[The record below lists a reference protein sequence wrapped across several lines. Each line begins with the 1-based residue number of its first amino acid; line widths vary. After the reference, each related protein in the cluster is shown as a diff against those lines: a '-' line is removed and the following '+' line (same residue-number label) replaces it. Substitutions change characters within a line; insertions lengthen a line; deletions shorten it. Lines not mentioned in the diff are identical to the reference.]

1 MKSAGIWYET
11 ISILDQLREEQPE
24 DSNLFS
30 IWETVL
36 TSVGLES
43 LAQASRALIK
53 DLRLIWL

>member
-1 MKSAGIWYET
+1 MLFEGIWYET
-11 ISILDQLREEQPE
+11 ISILAQLREEQPE

-43 LAQASRALIK
+43 LAQAELY
-53 DLRLIWL
+53 